1 MSTSDSASPDSW
13 QRWQPESL
21 LESVTPVSPEAPQTT
36 PVGDPATDLHFQAEL
51 ARLRQQAEQQG
62 YAAGEQRGLEQGKAI
77 GYQEGFSRGEKAGLA
92 QGVGEATAQ
101 QQQLVSRF
109 TLLINEFQAALD
121 SLDSV
126 IPARLVQ
133 LSLNAVRT
141 MFGKQIVCDTS
152 LLLQKIEHLLQENVQ
167 FTNHIVL
174 SVSEED
180 FPLVQQQL
188 GEILAG
194 HNWALRADESMVP
207 GGCRITAAEG
217 ELDATLSTQWERLC
231 NLSKENYG
239 S

>member
-1 MSTSDSASPDSW
+1 MSTSDDQSPDNW

-21 LESVTPVSPEAPQTT
+21 LESIAPVSHDVSQT
-36 PVGDPATDLHFQAEL
+36 PLVGDPATDLQFQTEL
-51 ARLRQQAEQQG
+51 AQLRQQAEQQG
-62 YAAGEQRGLEQGKAI
+62 YAAGEQKGMEQGKSI
-77 GYQEGFSRGEKAGLA
+77 GYQEGFSQGEKAGLA
-92 QGVGEATAQ
+92 QAMAESAAV

-109 TLLINEFQAALD
+109 SLLINEFQAALD

-133 LSLNAVRT
+133 LSLNAVRS

-152 LLLQKIEHLLQENVQ
+152 ILLQKIEHLLQENMQ
-167 FTNHIVL
+167 FINHIVL

-194 HNWALRADESMVP
+194 HNWALRADESMAP
-207 GGCRITAAEG
+207 GGCRITAEEG
-217 ELDATLSTQWERLC
+217 ELDATLSTQWQMLC
-231 NLSKENYG
+231 NLSKEDYY